1 MEVFVCFADGRR
13 FLADHF
19 LPLSLLHNN
28 PRFQSG
34 ALPSPTAAAIS
45 IFQKTGLHQS
55 VGKFPEAA
63 SAFTDDLV
71 GLEFDVAVVLDGVV
85 GDEVDVL

>member
-1 MEVFVCFADGRR
+1 MEVFVCFADGRC

-19 LPLSLLHNN
+19 LALFLLHN

-34 ALPSPTAAAIS
+34 ALPSPTAAFS

-71 GLEFDVAVVLDGVV
+71 GLVFDVAVVLDGVV